1 VRYLGELLNEIFF
14 SLCTFFGSQR
24 GQRQTQTG
32 IGRALAH
39 ATMHGLRRNPVFASP
54 LSGANSSQEV
64 RVNKMYCVV
73 MSHTVADWLV
83 QVPLYM
89 TPRASVPKVWN
100 SDVVKRVAVLRSLF
114 GKIRVAT
121 VRAAYATFHH
131 HSGFAI
137 TAKRHNM
144 EAFARDSI
152 AVAAAR
158 AAADDDDELTDE
170 LAESAAS
177 ASAASSSCIEL
188 SAVREAIGVTASSG
202 SRRSHDDYAR
212 HADDD
217 DDIDMVRQHQQTTV
231 SRGSGASSA
240 TISSDRGARGSR
252 GLLGDEGRA
261 PA

>member
-1 VRYLGELLNEIFF
+1 
-14 SLCTFFGSQR
+14 
-24 GQRQTQTG
+24 
-32 IGRALAH
+32 
-39 ATMHGLRRNPVFASP
+39 MHGLRRNPVFASP

-144 EAFARDSI
+144 EAFARDSNMEAFARDSI

-158 AAADDDDELTDE
+158 AASDDDDELTDE
-170 LAESAAS
+170 LAESAGS
-177 ASAASSSCIEL
+177 ACAASSSCIEL